1 MTGRAN
7 YTVFSRT
14 MSGSPRSMLKSSSKR
29 QILSLR
35 YRSVVQRNEIEIGMS
50 FGRGEGSGVEVL
62 TGKVPQH

>member
-1 MTGRAN
+1 
-7 YTVFSRT
+7 
-14 MSGSPRSMLKSSSKR
+14 MLKSSSKR

-35 YRSVVQRNEIEIGMS
+35 YGSVVPRNGIEIGMS